1 MKKLYITDLDG
12 TLLGKPGELDKT
24 GVDLLNTIIDKGVL
38 ISAATGRS
46 LISAADILKDTKIN
60 LPIISNNGARI
71 SNLRDLK
78 HVHSNFIDYTIA
90 EEVLEILIEF
100 ECSPFINGEV
110 KDKDILLFEEEINDG
125 TKLFIDFRKEKNDPR
140 LKNVK
145 KYKGLNGVEV
155 INFNIIDK
163 TEKLENAK
171 KVISEKYGEILD
183 MHITFEP
190 AWESWGWLTISDSKS
205 NKAEGIK
212 QLISKFIKEDVE
224 VTVFGDQ
231 LNDIH
236 MFEYAH
242 RAIAVENACKELKD
256 IADVVIGPNTEN
268 SVLKFIEK
276 ELKNA

>member
-12 TLLGKPGELDKT
+12 TLLWKPGEISKSS
-24 GVDLLNTIIDKGVL
+24 VEMLNKIIDEGVL
-38 ISAATGRS
+38 FSAATGRS
-46 LISAADILKDTKIN
+46 LISAADILKDTNIK

-71 SNLRDLK
+71 SNLTDLK
-78 HVHSNFIDYTIA
+78 HVHSNFIDQSIA
-90 EEVLEILIEF
+90 EEVLKILMTF
-100 ECSPFINGEV
+100 QCSPFINGET
-110 KDKDILLFEEEINDG
+110 KGSDILLYEEKINDG

-140 LKNVK
+140 LKLIK
-145 KYKGLNGVEV
+145 KYKTLKDLEV

-171 KVISEKYGEILD
+171 KNISELYGDTLD
-183 MHITFEP
+183 MHITYEP
-190 AWESWGWLTISDSKS
+190 AWESWGWLTISDIKS

-212 QLISKFIKEDVE
+212 ELISKFIKEDVE

-236 MFEYAH
+236 MFEFAD
-242 RAIAVENACKELKD
+242 RAIAVENACQELKELAD
-256 IADVVIGPNTEN
+256 IVIGPNSED
-268 SVLKFIEK
+268 SVLKFIAK